1 MARPKRSWNSHQLR
15 LRALPH
21 FARLYRDELFRQADK
36 ADWQAAAD
44 LIAGPAGWY
53 SVAGTHADWGCK
65 LIHFATAAEAK
76 AMQGWIAESGIET
89 RPAPGAYRGPQL
101 SVTGDEPS

>member
-1 MARPKRSWNSHQLR
+1 MAGPKRSWNSHQLR

-21 FARLYRDELFRQADK
+21 FARMRREEPFRDADK
-36 ADWQAAAD
+36 AEWQAAAD
-44 LIAGPAGWY
+44 RIAGSPGWY
-53 SVAGTHADWGCK
+53 SIAGTHADWGCK
-65 LIHFATAAEAK
+65 RIHFTTPAEAK
-76 AMQGWIAESGIET
+76 AMQGWISESGIET